1 MNPNAPYNS
10 GAFHFTQKAKVYCAK
25 IIPLVFDNTLSYYE
39 SLCGFV
45 AKVNEMVDALN
56 AQNMNIIEFTHMVE
70 LEMQKFESYIE
81 QRQQEFE
88 TRINEEWEAEKLVN
102 QQFREQLT
110 SEWNSFRNEIDLRIQ
125 TFMAAFREEW
135 LEWKT
140 DTMNDLNTFKTNLEE
155 QQDDFEEHILSLQTS
170 FEQREQAARVA
181 FQNNL
186 NSRLQQWETD
196 TLTLF
201 QTSIENW
208 EDDTKDDLEAEF
220 RLFITQEIG
229 GQVATLSTQINMVAQ
244 SVSREATARQEGD
257 QALQNQI
264 NQLTPTGSIKADTPD
279 QNGNSQLYTVDDSTT
294 PPTRTNIFPK
304 INPQGEDDRKYFTP
318 DQDEMK
324 LAADWNIITQT
335 NDRGFVIANNQQ
347 INGQTALT
355 TLSMF
360 AIKKSLI
367 QGAGNNAVHDLGLLD
382 IQIFPIMKNY
392 GNIPEDVNILIMND
406 STRTDYNVRYA
417 DISGITY
424 LIIPIIIVNRS
435 TNDILQNN
443 LQLYC
448 SFSQYL
454 GGMSVIGAGGVTVD
468 DQLSTTS
475 TNPVEN
481 RVITN
486 NFDNYVPYTTYTQE
500 MATKAS
506 VSGLSAL
513 TQVVNGKASQTDL
526 TTGLATKVNISDVT
540 ATPTQGSTNPISSG
554 GVYDAL
560 QGFSPSVQDA
570 TYSTKGVVKVGANL
584 EVNAGEL
591 SVPVASKNPDVRGV
605 VGVGNNIK
613 LTNGFIDVD
622 TATYG
627 VKGLMSV
634 GNNLTV
640 DNNGNVSV
648 PVASLQQYGVC
659 LIGNN
664 VNGGNGVIQVADG
677 DYNVKG
683 VLGVGANLTCQNSIV
698 DVPVATAIQRG
709 VVAVGNGIDNNNGEI
724 SVPHGTSSVYG
735 SVRAVDSQ
743 AFTGNS
749 DVPNMTLFNTLLA
762 GKANT
767 TDVQANGYGN
777 KIAFTDNPQD
787 GASVVLTANSS
798 NITTQWN
805 VASPYAIING
815 LGCFNYAS
823 VDGWLLAIR
832 ADLIGYDG
840 TSTWNTA
847 TVLPLIKNNIFITGN
862 VTMAINSAVP
872 RDIRVGAIYS
882 VNNNKYATITLTS
895 LISSN
900 TYGLTTIEVFNRYN
914 M

>member
-70 LEMQKFESYIE
+70 LEMQKFEKYME
-81 QRQQEFE
+81 QRQQDFE
-88 TRINEEWEAEKLVN
+88 THINEEWEAEKLVN
-102 QQFREQLT
+102 HQFREQLT

-140 DTMNDLNTFKTNLEE
+140 DTMNDLNTFKANLEE

-229 GQVATLSTQINMVAQ
+229 GQVASLSTQINMVAQ

-279 QNGNSQLYTVDDSTT
+279 QDGNSQLYTVDDSTT

-304 INPQGEDDRKYFTP
+304 VNPQGEDDRKYFTP

-382 IQIFPIMKNY
+382 IQVFPIMKNY

-454 GGMSVIGAGGVTVD
+454 GGMSVVGAGGGITVD

-526 TTGLATKVNISDVT
+526 AALDAAALKQTDLTSTVANGNPNPVT
-540 ATPTQGSTNPISSG
+540 SG
-554 GVYDAL
+554 GVFNAL
-560 QGFSPSVQDA
+560 NGFTPTIQDA
-570 TYSTKGVVKVGANL
+570 TTLQKGVVQIGDNINVLNGL
-584 EVNAGEL
+584 I
-591 SVPVASKNPDVRGV
+591 SVPK
-605 VGVGNNIK
+605 
-613 LTNGFIDVD
+613 
-622 TATYG
+622 
-627 VKGLMSV
+627 
-634 GNNLTV
+634 
-640 DNNGNVSV
+640 
-648 PVASLQQYGVC
+648 ASLQQYGVI
-659 LIGNN
+659 LPGNN
-664 VNGGNGVIQVADG
+664 LSVNNGVISVPEATANSFG
-677 DYNVKG
+677 VVKLTDNLS
-683 VLGVGANLTCQNSIV
+683 VLETNAIKANA
-698 DVPVATAIQRG
+698 VATALQGKAG
-709 VVAVGNGIDNNNGEI
+709 VQLEYEAVKADT
-724 SVPHGTSSVYG
+724 P
-735 SVRAVDSQ
+735 DSQ
-743 AFTGNS
+743 NVS
-749 DVPNMTLFNTLLA
+749 QMYY
-762 GKANT
+762 
-767 TDVQANGYGN
+767 TDVNNVRHNVYPALAPAGVLNWLVPKIPSEASINDDIFISFNRYDLMPSIASYYSIKGN
-777 KIAFTDNPQD
+777 IIY
-787 GASVVLTANSS
+787 NSS
-798 NITTQWN
+798 NSNYQYFLWINMLKYGITTINDALNLFTIVSIANNSESGIPVNSNNGISTQ
-805 VASPYAIING
+805 VAGYAVLQLQLPGGN
-815 LGCFNYAS
+815 
-823 VDGWLLAIR
+823 
-832 ADLIGYDG
+832 
-840 TSTWNTA
+840 
-847 TVLPLIKNNIFITGN
+847 LPLNGVKI
-862 VTMAINSAVP
+862 
-872 RDIRVGAIYS
+872 
-882 VNNNKYATITLTS
+882 L
-895 LISSN
+895 
-900 TYGLTTIEVFNRYN
+900 YG
-914 M
+914 